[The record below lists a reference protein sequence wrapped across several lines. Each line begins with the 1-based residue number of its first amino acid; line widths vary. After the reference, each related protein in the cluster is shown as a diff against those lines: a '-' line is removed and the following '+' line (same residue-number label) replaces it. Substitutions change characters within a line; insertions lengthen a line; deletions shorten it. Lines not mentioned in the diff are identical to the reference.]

1 MNLIVNISGNYTGG
15 CFQIATSF
23 LYECINFSNNLY
35 YVLLGEKLANELK
48 GKDFP
53 TNFIFYRIPDMP
65 WYKLNTYVSGI
76 VNNLQVDVAFS
87 LFGPPYVHFKR
98 TIHLVGFAQGYYIY
112 PDSPFWS
119 RISWHERL
127 IQYLKKKIHLF
138 YYAKY
143 ANAIVSE
150 TDDVTNRIKAILG
163 DKKKYYTVSNTCNS
177 YFYNYVKSEVRI
189 LPPKKKDEIRLLTV
203 CTYRKHKNIECI
215 PGVIKELKSRGI
227 ENIRFVLTIDE
238 YNYHKIFGFNKEFN
252 QYVYNVGYI
261 KGEDLPQLYAECDML
276 FLPTLIECFSSNY
289 PEAMIMQKCILTSDL
304 DFAHAICKNSALY
317 FNPCDIVDI
326 ADKIE
331 QIINDKELEN
341 LLRINGL
348 EVFYS
353 NMLTA
358 QERTRAYLNICLELS
373 NSVSKRPQMTSC
385 TKSYKFRPSLL

>member
-1 MNLIVNISGNYTGG
+1 M
-15 CFQIATSF
+15 
-23 LYECINFSNNLY
+23 
-35 YVLLGEKLANELK
+35 
-48 GKDFP
+48 
-53 TNFIFYRIPDMP
+53 
-65 WYKLNTYVSGI
+65 
-76 VNNLQVDVAFS
+76 
-87 LFGPPYVHFKR
+87 
-98 TIHLVGFAQGYYIY
+98 
-112 PDSPFWS
+112 
-119 RISWHERL
+119 
-127 IQYLKKKIHLF
+127 
-138 YYAKY
+138 
-143 ANAIVSE
+143 
-150 TDDVTNRIKAILG
+150 
-163 DKKKYYTVSNTCNS
+163 
-177 YFYNYVKSEVRI
+177 
-189 LPPKKKDEIRLLTV
+189 
-203 CTYRKHKNIECI
+203 
-215 PGVIKELKSRGI
+215 
-227 ENIRFVLTIDE
+227 
-238 YNYHKIFGFNKEFN
+238 
-252 QYVYNVGYI
+252 YNVGYI